1 MRLLIW
7 RLPSRHKRQ
16 ENEGHRLYWFF
27 LSHQGLPPGGGA
39 AEKAGQEATVID
51 LPEPANLEGHVM
63 PPVKKYLKAKQK
75 NGLEFDAADIFKETW
90 EWLVERGCEKLVNTQ
105 LIEQYA
111 VSVSRWIQCEECISK
126 FGFLARHPTTGNAIA
141 SPYVSMSRD
150 YMKQSS
156 QLWFQ
161 IFQVVKENNA
171 TTYQGSTPQD
181 DVMERLL
188 RSRKGMN

>member
-1 MRLLIW
+1 MAKDGTNRGG
-7 RLPSRHKRQ
+7 SRV
-16 ENEGHRLYWFF
+16 
-27 LSHQGLPPGGGA
+27 GA
-39 AEKAGQEATVID
+39 GRKPKSLHDKIQAGQDAQVID
-51 LPEPANLEGHVM
+51 LPTPTSLKGHVM
-63 PPVKKYLKAKQK
+63 PPVKEYLKTKQK

-161 IFQVVKENNA
+161 IFQVVKENN
-171 TTYQGSTPQD
+171 TTAYQGSTPQD